1 MAPAEV
7 NPVRRVRRL
16 AASDPRSRAIAPLAE
31 ETLTLA
37 AAAVL
42 DEIERCLSCGHCN
55 ECGTCFAFCPD
66 GAIVMHGG
74 PIIDLAF
81 CKGCGICVTECPG
94 KALVLVNE
102 RDLVNV

>member
-1 MAPAEV
+1 VVSPIEV
-7 NPVRRVRRL
+7 NGRTGCASPRVE
-16 AASDPRSRAIAPLAE
+16 AESGSTGPLAE
-31 ETLTLA
+31 ETLTIA
-37 AAAVL
+37 AASAL
-42 DEIERCLSCGHCN
+42 AEIERCLSCGHCN

-102 RDLVNV
+102 RELAGV